1 MNIQRQ
7 IMEEQSK
14 GQQGQQGLPLKQ
26 NINEI
31 QILKTHYKFT

>member
-14 GQQGQQGLPLKQ
+14 GQKGQQELPLKQ

-31 QILKTHYKFT
+31 QINTL

>member
-7 IMEEQSK
+7 IMEEHSK
-14 GQQGQQGLPLKQ
+14 GQWGQQGLPLKQ

-31 QILKTHYKFT
+31 QMQI